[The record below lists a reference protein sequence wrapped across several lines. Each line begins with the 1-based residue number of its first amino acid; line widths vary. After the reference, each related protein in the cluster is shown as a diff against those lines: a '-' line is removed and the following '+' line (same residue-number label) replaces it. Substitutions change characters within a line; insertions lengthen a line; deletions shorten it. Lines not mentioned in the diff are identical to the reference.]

1 MNLIQAI
8 ILGLIQG
15 LAEFL
20 PVSSS
25 GHLALAQHFFGMN
38 PDSVLPFAVLLH
50 IGTLISV
57 CIVYW
62 RDILGLIYEFFASIK
77 DLVTTR
83 SLNVNKNATRRMC
96 WLIIVASIPT
106 GIIGV
111 LFNDM
116 FAALYNSVLAIGI
129 ALLITGTMLWFAEK
143 YGKGINNI
151 RNTKFKHALIV
162 GLLQGVAIAP
172 GISRSGSTLV
182 GGLACGLKRE
192 WAVRFAFL
200 ISIPPILGSAI
211 LEAPAAFEAGMD
223 SSLVLPVVVGV
234 IVSAVSGLFAIKGMI
249 KIVSNKKLTYFSFYT
264 WALGIAMVIY
274 AVLS

>member
-1 MNLIQAI
+1 
-8 ILGLIQG
+8 
-15 LAEFL
+15 
-20 PVSSS
+20 
-25 GHLALAQHFFGMN
+25 
-38 PDSVLPFAVLLH
+38 
-50 IGTLISV
+50 
-57 CIVYW
+57 
-62 RDILGLIYEFFASIK
+62 
-77 DLVTTR
+77 
-83 SLNVNKNATRRMC
+83 
-96 WLIIVASIPT
+96 
-106 GIIGV
+106 
-111 LFNDM
+111 M